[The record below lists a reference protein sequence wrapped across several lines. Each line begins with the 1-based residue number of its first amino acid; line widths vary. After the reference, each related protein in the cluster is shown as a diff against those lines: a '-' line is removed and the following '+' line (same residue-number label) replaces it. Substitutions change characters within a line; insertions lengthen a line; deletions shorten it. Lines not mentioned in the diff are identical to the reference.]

1 MTIWICIFRQLTGYL
16 WLVVL
21 TKLLRTSVFS
31 AFSCK
36 KMTVMFWVKCFHIL
50 AWIRLCCCSGQE
62 LGSRSHFQKSNQK
75 SSQPWWDAAELLPAP
90 AKVLHADGA
99 RWLLVSVE
107 SFYHHWED
115 KYPYFSFS
123 IVVMSRWCSG
133 RDASS
138 VMCALLEASSL
149 VIWKMGWSPEWAD
162 GLSGASLGGF

>member
-1 MTIWICIFRQLTGYL
+1 
-16 WLVVL
+16 
-21 TKLLRTSVFS
+21 
-31 AFSCK
+31 
-36 KMTVMFWVKCFHIL
+36 MFWVKCFHIL

-99 RWLLVSVE
+99 HWLLVSVE
-107 SFYHHWED
+107 SFHHHWED
-115 KYPYFSFS
+115 KYPYISFS
-123 IVVMSRWCSG
+123 IGVRSRWCSG

-149 VIWKMGWSPEWAD
+149 VIWKMSWSPEWAD
-162 GLSGASLGGF
+162 GLWCFSWWFLVFRICSVKWSERNSTHWFLCGKNTANAVLTQL